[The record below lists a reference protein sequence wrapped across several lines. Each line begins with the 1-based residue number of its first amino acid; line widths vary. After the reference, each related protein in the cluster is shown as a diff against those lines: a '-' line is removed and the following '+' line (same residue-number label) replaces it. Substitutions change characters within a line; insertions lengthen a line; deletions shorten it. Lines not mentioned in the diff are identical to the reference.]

1 MNVEE
6 FREYCLSLP
15 EVTEATPFER
25 FSKGKFFAERS
36 GKAERTILG
45 RPVLTVV
52 FYVNSHMFCYFNV
65 DDFSNITIKCESSEM
80 AELKEHYQAIGE
92 PFNGDK
98 RYWISVQPN
107 MDIHDEELKE
117 LVRKSYEIVKAAYK
131 RKKSDARI
139 SSSERKQARED
150 AE

>member
-15 EVTEATPFER
+15 DVTEATPFEK
-25 FSKGKFFAERS
+25 FSKGKF
-36 GKAERTILG
+36 TIL
-45 RPVLTVV
+45 V
-52 FYVNSHMFCYFNV
+52 FYVNCHMFCYFNV
-65 DDFSNITIKCESSEM
+65 DDFSNITIKCHPSEM

-107 MDIHDEELKE
+107 MDLHDEELKE
-117 LVRKSYEIVKAAYK
+117 LVRSSYACGT
-131 RKKSDARI
+131 DATR
-139 SSSERKQARED
+139 RAR
-150 AE
+150 AVITVMCIGAMRSLIRTPAL